1 MSAKNNQPVHATS
14 HNAGGPI
21 GGRHGGVGDRGN
33 RGEIGTVIACQ
44 PDTYTSDVRTASGRV
59 LNGIPRMRS
68 SPGDIVHLEI
78 GTEVL
83 LNFDY
88 NTPIILGVLSTPSG
102 TPTDTNKHSIDDT
115 EGFGG
120 QGSNKSSEFTHG
132 NYRLAH
138 EPDNM
143 MPGDWT
149 RLGTDGNCVGVLAGG
164 VSTLRSTP
172 MSQIRTH
179 MFNELVE
186 IFSRNF
192 RHVTDMGES
201 TILNNNGR
209 VTWRF
214 RGGSDQRTEAGPDE
228 QKWTIKMDLGAG
240 DDFFNFELCTPNQQ
254 TLFNI
259 KVTGDGQ
266 CEIYGLNGVSINS
279 GSQSGGTSSEEST
292 GDKIR
297 YIGGSVTENIEGSN
311 TKVIKGNSE
320 ETVNNDVRVSAGND
334 INHNATRDYGV
345 SAGRNMA
352 VSVMGPLTN
361 PVGTAM
367 SYNIFTGNWVVD
379 IGGPLSPNP
388 LSGFS
393 MTTFAGDME
402 FNSLAAGNFKVDS
415 PLGKLETTTR
425 KAVVSTN
432 MLPDSVIL
440 GGSVLSS
447 HLVKYEQLDL
457 HLKVLYSLLDTHVHL
472 ENGTSFAAVIPVI
485 GVSGTPP
492 PGYFSSILSPTTL
505 AFKSITTGVS
515 L

>member
-1 MSAKNNQPVHATS
+1 MRKPNQPVKAT
-14 HNAGGPI
+14 NLDIDALTPT
-21 GGRHGGVGDRGN
+21 GRHAGVGDKGKQN
-33 RGEIGTVIACQ
+33 LIGSIAT
-44 PDTYTSDVRTASGRV
+44 PATDTYTYDVLAGGRTLQGV
-59 LNGIPRMRS
+59 PRMRS
-68 SPGDIVHLEI
+68 SPGDIAQLEI

-83 LNFDY
+83 LSFDY
-88 NTPIILGVLSTPSG
+88 GVPIILGILSTPSSG
-102 TPTDTNKHSIDDT
+102 STDANKHSIDDT

-120 QGSNKSSEFTHG
+120 QGSNKNTSTTHG

-149 RLGTDGNCVGVLAGG
+149 QIGPEGNCISVLAGG
-164 VSTLRSTP
+164 VSALRSTP
-172 MSQIRTH
+172 MAQIRTH
-179 MFNELVE
+179 VFNELVE

-192 RHVTDMGES
+192 THYSDMGISE
-201 TILNNNGR
+201 IKNRDGR
-209 VTWRF
+209 VTWSF

-254 TLFNI
+254 TLFNF

-266 CEIYGLNGVSINS
+266 CEIYGLNGVSVNS
-279 GSQSGGTSSEEST
+279 GSQSGGTSAEENT

-297 YIGGSVTENIEGSN
+297 SIGGNNTVNIEGSN
-311 TKVIKGNSE
+311 NQVVKGNSE
-320 ETVNNDVRVSAGND
+320 ETVYTDARVSTGND
-334 INHNATRDYGV
+334 LSHNAMRDYGV

-352 VSVMGPLTN
+352 VSVIGPLTN

-393 MTTFAGDME
+393 MTTYAGDMA
-402 FNSLAAGNFKVDS
+402 FNSLAAGNFKVTS
-415 PLGKLETTTR
+415 PLGNLETNTL
-425 KAVVSTN
+425 KAVISTN
-432 MLPDSVIL
+432 LIPDSVIL
-440 GGSVLSS
+440 GGNFLAS
-447 HLVKYEQLDL
+447 HLVKFEQLDL
-457 HLKVLYSLLDTHVHL
+457 HLKALYNLLDTHIHL
-472 ENGTSFAAVIPVI
+472 ENGTAVAAGIPVI

-492 PGYFSSILSPTTL
+492 PGYFSSIMSPQTL
-505 AFKSITTGVS
+505 TFKSITTGVS